1 METLGLR
8 IGKLSAETAI
18 EVQRAGQR
26 VDDTGAGEGGEE
38 RAGRPFAHGM
48 GNVRGAKVAV
58 SMSVFSRRWKYS
70 FKTRTAEWTVSR
82 LDGDGCGGNGD
93 TGES

>member
-26 VDDTGAGEGGEE
+26 VDDTGAGEGRRE
-38 RAGRPFAHGM
+38 RGDHLLM
-48 GNVRGAKVAV
+48 
-58 SMSVFSRRWKYS
+58 
-70 FKTRTAEWTVSR
+70 EWVTYEVPK
-82 LDGDGCGGNGD
+82 
-93 TGES
+93 